1 MNKNVVLVTG
11 ASSGIGSSIC
21 EEYAKNGY
29 NVVINYNNNI
39 ENANILKER
48 LEKNYNVKCLCLK
61 ADISNDNEVQNM
73 FNQTIKEFDHI
84 DVLVNNAGISCD
96 SLIEDKT
103 KEKFMR
109 VLEVNT
115 YGTFLVSKIVG
126 NHMYERKQ
134 GSIINISST
143 NAIDSYYEFSLEY
156 DASKAAIVNMNHNL
170 ANIYAPFVRVNCV
183 CPGWVDTPMNKNL
196 SNEFKEEEINKT
208 LLHRFADP
216 SEIASLAY
224 FLSSDKASYIND
236 SIIKIDG
243 GRKC

>member
-48 LEKNYNVKCLCLK
+48 LEKNYNVKCLCIK